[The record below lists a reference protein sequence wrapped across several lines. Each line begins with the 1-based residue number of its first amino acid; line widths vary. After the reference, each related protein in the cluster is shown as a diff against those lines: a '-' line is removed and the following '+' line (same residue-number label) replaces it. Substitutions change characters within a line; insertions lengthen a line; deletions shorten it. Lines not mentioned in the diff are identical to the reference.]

1 MFLSNYQ
8 RMLLD
13 MRARFLR
20 YAQPPMV
27 EKFSLLSDET
37 YLYLSC
43 VGRNYRIHRT
53 TALVDYL
60 DEHGVSHD
68 ADFHVAATI
77 YDILCYSKPH
87 CVLSHQFAPINSVAK
102 NYHTN
107 QLGGSVFDGCP
118 RSFAEHPDR
127 LEQALLALG
136 GVPEGKGD
144 IAYRVNLFPFFPV
157 RVQFWNADEEF
168 PASLQILWDGNTL
181 DFLHYET
188 TYYIAGHLLHR
199 LRELMEEN

>member
-1 MFLSNYQ
+1 MSLSNYQ

-13 MRARFLR
+13 MRARFLQ
-20 YAQPPMV
+20 YAQPSMI
-27 EKFSLLSDET
+27 EKFSLHADDT
-37 YLYLSC
+37 FLYLPC
-43 VGRNYRIHRT
+43 IGRNYRIHRT
-53 TALVDYL
+53 TAVVDYL
-60 DEHGVSHD
+60 DEHGVSHE
-68 ADFHVAATI
+68 ADFDVAATI
-77 YDILCYSKPH
+77 YDILCYAKPN
-87 CVLSHQFAPINSVAK
+87 CALSHQFAPINSVAK

-107 QLGGSVFDGCP
+107 QLGGSIFSGCAQF
-118 RSFAEHPDR
+118 FAEHPDR
-127 LEQALLALG
+127 LEQTLIALG
-136 GVPEGKGD
+136 GIPEGKGD

-188 TYYIAGHLLHR
+188 TYYLAGHLLHR

>member
-1 MFLSNYQ
+1 MSLSNYQ

-20 YAQPPMV
+20 YAQPLMI
-27 EKFSLLSDET
+27 EKFPLQADDT
-37 YLYLSC
+37 FLYLPC

-53 TALVDYL
+53 TAVVDYL
-60 DEHGVSHD
+60 DEHGISHE
-68 ADFHVAATI
+68 ADFNVAATI
-77 YDILCYSKPH
+77 YDILCYAKPNAT
-87 CVLSHQFAPINSVAK
+87 LSHQFAPINSVAK

-107 QLGGSVFDGCP
+107 QLGGSIFSSCTP
-118 RSFAEHPDR
+118 FFAEHPDR

-136 GVPEGKGD
+136 GIPEGKGD

>member
-1 MFLSNYQ
+1 MSLSNYQ

-20 YAQPPMV
+20 YAQPPMI
-27 EKFSLLSDET
+27 EKFSLHADNT

-43 VGRNYRIHRT
+43 VGRDYRIHRT
-53 TALVDYL
+53 TAVVDYL
-60 DEHGVSHD
+60 DEHSISHE
-68 ADFHVAATI
+68 ADFDVAATI
-77 YDILCYSKPH
+77 YDILCYAKPN
-87 CVLSHQFAPINSVAK
+87 CTLSHQFAPINSVAK

-107 QLGGSVFDGCP
+107 QLGGSIFDGCA
-118 RSFAEHPDR
+118 RFFAEHPDR

-136 GVPEGKGD
+136 GIPEGKGD

-168 PASLQILWDGNTL
+168 PASLQILWDDNTL

-199 LRELMEEN
+199 LRELMEES